1 MAILDQPGITMHM
14 LRGIYLWQRSVGRRE
29 TSDSRL
35 SLARRASQN
44 LLRAAERLGT
54 QYRLQQQSFPNG
66 HLSAVSE
73 VTTQL
78 LSIASSTAKAHGE
91 TAGSVC
97 SPDKLVRPTIA
108 GP

>member
-44 LLRAAERLGT
+44 LLRAAERHGT
-54 QYRLQQQSFPNG
+54 QYRLQQQCFPNG
-66 HLSAVSE
+66 HLSYSLRQHRLAA
-73 VTTQL
+73 L
-78 LSIASSTAKAHGE
+78 ASSAPAQ
-91 TAGSVC
+91 
-97 SPDKLVRPTIA
+97 
-108 GP
+108 